1 MTSVDEAK
9 DLVENK
15 LEKKSDGKTPKITT
29 SQLRKFLSAVNSV
42 TNKVQI
48 CKEQVLPADLINEIQ
63 YLRVKLAYQAGRY
76 DDVRKFALASGL
88 DNKIKGIKTKKD
100 YLDFARYMESI
111 IAFHKF
117 NKGE

>member
-1 MTSVDEAK
+1 MTVIEKAKELVDGGGTNG
-9 DLVENK
+9 V
-15 LEKKSDGKTPKITT
+15 TT

-48 CKEQVLPADLINEIQ
+48 CKEQVLPTDLINEIQ

-76 DDVRKFALASGL
+76 KEVKEFAINSDL
-88 DNKIKGIKTKKD
+88 DRIIQVIKTKDD
-100 YLDFARYMESI
+100 YLNFARYVEAI

>member
-1 MTSVDEAK
+1 MTVIEEAK
-9 DLVENK
+9 KLVE
-15 LEKKSDGKTPKITT
+15 DGKTKGVTT

-48 CKEQVLPADLINEIQ
+48 CKEQVLPANLINEIQ

-76 DDVRKFALASGL
+76 REVRDFALNSKL
-88 DNKIKGIKTKKD
+88 DSIIKDIKTKD
-100 YLDFARYMESI
+100 GYLDFARYVEAI